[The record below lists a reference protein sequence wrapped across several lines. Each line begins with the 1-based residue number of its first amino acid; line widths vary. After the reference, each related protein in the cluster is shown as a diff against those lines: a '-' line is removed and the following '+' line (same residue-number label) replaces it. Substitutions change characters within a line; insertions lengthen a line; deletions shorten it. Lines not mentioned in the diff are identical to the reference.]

1 MAKTIVITGG
11 SRGIGAATARLAGKR
26 GWSVAFS
33 YRDNGEAAEATRRAI
48 EAAGGKAIAVR
59 GDVAREADVVA
70 IFDAAAQAFGMI
82 DGVVNN
88 AGTII
93 GPPMPVAEMS
103 LERLEKVVAVN
114 VVGAYLVAREG
125 VRRMGKMRGGRG
137 GVIVNLSSAA
147 AKLGG
152 PGEYVDYAGSKGAV
166 DSMTIGLAKEVAG
179 KEGIRVVAVRPGMI
193 ETEFHALGGMPDRA
207 ERVGGTVPIG
217 RAGTAD
223 EVAETIVWLLSDA
236 ASYVTGT
243 IVEVTGGR

>member
-1 MAKTIVITGG
+1 
-11 SRGIGAATARLAGKR
+11 
-26 GWSVAFS
+26 
-33 YRDNGEAAEATRRAI
+33 
-48 EAAGGKAIAVR
+48 
-59 GDVAREADVVA
+59 VAREADVIA
-70 IFDAAAQAFGMI
+70 LFDAANSAFGTI

-93 GPPMPVAEMS
+93 APPMAVADMS
-103 LERLEKVVAVN
+103 LERFQKVMSIN
-114 VVGAYLVAREG
+114 VIGAYLVAREG
-125 VRRMGKMRGGRG
+125 VRRMGRTRGGRG

-152 PGEYVDYAGSKGAV
+152 PGEYVDYAGSKGAI

-193 ETEFHALGGMPDRA
+193 ETEFHALGGIPDRA
-207 ERVGGTVPIG
+207 ERLGGTVPIG
-217 RAGTAD
+217 RAGSAD
-223 EVAETIVWLLSDA
+223 EVAEAIVWLLSDA